1 MRVSIF
7 RLLKHTSMILDVFSF
22 FDWAKDP
29 KSSLSIPFVP
39 DAIVGMAIECV
50 VQDIEEGISVAIE
63 NRLQVAKTEGIDAV
77 RRFVNSWKPN
87 SGIEFK
93 LLKIST
99 KTASDI
105 LHGKFKTLHEV
116 ELREYNEAD
125 AINWVYILVRIVDT
139 PNLMLP
145 KQLLKLFFI

>member
-39 DAIVGMAIECV
+39 NAIVGMAIECM
-50 VQDIEEGISVAIE
+50 VQDIEEGISAAIE
-63 NRLQVAKTEGIDAV
+63 NRLQAAKIEGIDAV

-93 LLKIST
+93 LLK
-99 KTASDI
+99 
-105 LHGKFKTLHEV
+105 
-116 ELREYNEAD
+116 Y
-125 AINWVYILVRIVDT
+125 
-139 PNLMLP
+139 
-145 KQLLKLFFI
+145 LLKQHRIYYMANSKLYMKWNYGNIMKLMV

>member
-1 MRVSIF
+1 
-7 RLLKHTSMILDVFSF
+7 
-22 FDWAKDP
+22 
-29 KSSLSIPFVP
+29 
-39 DAIVGMAIECV
+39 MAIECM
-50 VQDIEEGISVAIE
+50 VQDIEEGISAAIE
-63 NRLQVAKTEGIDAV
+63 NRLQAAKIEGIDAV

-125 AINWVYILVRIVDT
+125 GINWVYILVRIVDT
-139 PNLMLP
+139 PKSYAP
-145 KQLLKLFFI
+145 EAIIETFFYLTD